1 MSRVTF
7 FTKPDCSLCDGALYV
22 VERVRSKIP
31 FELETVDISAAG
43 NEKWFE
49 LYHNDIPV
57 VHLDGVEIFRHHV
70 DERRLREALL
80 PSISPHRRD
89 R

>member
-7 FTKPDCSLCDGALYV
+7 FTKPDCSLCQSALYV

-31 FELETVDISAAG
+31 FDLNTVDISAAG

-49 LYHNDIPV
+49 LYRNDIPV
-57 VHLDGVEIFRHHV
+57 VHLDGIEIFRHRV